1 MDQFVIQTEAKRC
14 LECKHKPC
22 VYACPAHNNIPEF
35 MNKIKQ
41 GLWEEARSVWQK
53 TSNLPELCGSLCQNE
68 NMCEGACTLNKI
80 HKPVKIGFVEK
91 SVAELFK
98 DIVDYP
104 KEMNNHRHLVI
115 GLGPAGIA
123 NALKMAEMGYI
134 VEAIDSNAL
143 LGGTV
148 YNLVPDFRFDK
159 SILNDIQHKF
169 DSLRIKVNYNT
180 YVGKDVFLK
189 DLIHQ
194 YDTIFIADGL
204 GLPSTVDIQIE
215 HLKVYYAQ
223 DLLNKNIYS
232 KEDLSSMLGEKIY
245 IVGLGNVAI
254 DMARTLRRLN
264 KEVHIIYRRT
274 IEDAPAGK
282 SEIEAA
288 VTEGVVIHE
297 LFGPISFK
305 IKDNVKLLDCEKT
318 CLIKSTTGGRDIVE
332 RVPNSET
339 TFQVDD
345 LIFATGQKTSEV
357 LFHDSGVIQTPE
369 ISSFATNYPHIFVG
383 GDRINK
389 NKRIV
394 DAMVTGLTVANHI
407 AKGFY
412 ETNY

>member
-1 MDQFVIQTEAKRC
+1 MDKFIIQTEAKRC

-22 VYACPAHNNIPEF
+22 VYACPAHNNIPEY
-35 MNKIKQ
+35 MSKIKQ
-41 GLWEEARSVWQK
+41 GLWEEARTIWHS

-80 HKPVKIGFVEK
+80 HKPVKIGFIEK
-91 SVAELFK
+91 GVSELFK
-98 DIVDYP
+98 EIVDYP
-104 KEMNNHRHLVI
+104 KDKINHRHLVI

-123 NALKMAEMGYI
+123 NALKMAEYGYI

-169 DSLRIKVNYNT
+169 DRLGIKIRYNT
-180 YVGKDVFLK
+180 YVGKDVLLI

-204 GLPSTVDIQIE
+204 GLPSSVDIQVE

-232 KEDLSSMLGEKIY
+232 KKDLSAMLGDKIY

-254 DMARTLRRLN
+254 DMARTLRRLH

-288 VTEGVVIHE
+288 INEGVTIHE
-297 LFGPISFK
+297 LIGPVSYKMKNK
-305 IKDNVKLLDCEKT
+305 IKLLNCEKT
-318 CLIKSTTGGRDIVE
+318 CLVQSTTGGRGLVQ

-339 TFQVDD
+339 YFQIDD

-357 LFHDSGVIQTPE
+357 LFHDSGVVQTPE
-369 ISSFATNYPHIFVG
+369 ISPFATNYPHIFVG

-394 DAMVTGLTVANHI
+394 DAMVTGLTVANQI
-407 AKGFY
+407 AKGSY
-412 ETNY
+412 ETNH

>member
-1 MDQFVIQTEAKRC
+1 M
-14 LECKHKPC
+14 
-22 VYACPAHNNIPEF
+22 
-35 MNKIKQ
+35 
-41 GLWEEARSVWQK
+41 
-53 TSNLPELCGSLCQNE
+53 
-68 NMCEGACTLNKI
+68 
-80 HKPVKIGFVEK
+80 
-91 SVAELFK
+91 
-98 DIVDYP
+98 
-104 KEMNNHRHLVI
+104 
-115 GLGPAGIA
+115 
-123 NALKMAEMGYI
+123 
-134 VEAIDSNAL
+134 
-143 LGGTV
+143 
-148 YNLVPDFRFDK
+148 
-159 SILNDIQHKF
+159 
-169 DSLRIKVNYNT
+169 
-180 YVGKDVFLK
+180 
-189 DLIHQ
+189 
-194 YDTIFIADGL
+194 
-204 GLPSTVDIQIE
+204 DIQIE

-412 ETNY
+412 ETNH